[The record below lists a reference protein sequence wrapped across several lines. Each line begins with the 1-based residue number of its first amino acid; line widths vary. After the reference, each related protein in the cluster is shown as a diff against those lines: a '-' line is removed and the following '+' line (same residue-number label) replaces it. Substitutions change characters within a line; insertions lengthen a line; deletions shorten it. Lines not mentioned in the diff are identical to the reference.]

1 MQTATKGSRNILKE
15 LFVCVEYLLNWC
27 FEKDLL
33 SMPLRQLLT
42 KISNTTLNERSVVI
56 VTAVLI
62 FSMIMDMELSNL
74 ADILQERI
82 SSPIGIFTLL
92 YAIQMHH
99 NVGGAN
105 D

>member
-1 MQTATKGSRNILKE
+1 
-15 LFVCVEYLLNWC
+15 LFVSSTFSDCER
-27 FEKDLL
+27 DLR
-33 SMPLRQLLT
+33 SIPFGQLLT

-74 ADILQERI
+74 ADIFQERI